1 MTSIGEP
8 YVYTDVPEPLDDIQ
22 IKQDGDGFE
31 IRLNEAAYLYPNLS
45 SNATNSDGSEYS
57 NKGYDGSYQRQR
69 RRSSPKKAAFNQ
81 NQCDDDVEVVD
92 AKKGKLKTRA
102 AKTTKPKTPDIP
114 DMSSNLQT
122 PRDNIFER
130 MWNVEDVVEKS
141 KMRQSSVPPV
151 KVKEEKIEVIICD
164 TDENTQS
171 EEQDDN
177 ENVVEY
183 SSKRAKV
190 KNRRKSFASVI
201 SEVNGKETINL
212 VSPSHGAS
220 ITETQNGK
228 KTETAPVINV
238 LASDEETSNTEER
251 NPDPVDYT
259 LTKFDLIKMR
269 RAKAKSTTA
278 KETINVGR
286 NSKGKQTKRAASES
300 SHYDTDEEADD
311 ENSSDDYN
319 DSSSDV
325 DSDETEIYS
334 PKKTEGSGSSDDESD
349 EGNLECP
356 KCDARFKVV
365 AKLKNHML
373 SHFSEKSYQCKI
385 CMKAFTNNFN
395 LKRHVKIH
403 ERDDKEW
410 KCTKCTKGFST
421 QKQLEMHS
429 VREHPGFK
437 RFKCSVCKECFAKK
451 AGYETHMMQ
460 HINDKVKQSNCE
472 PQVKETVKQTGH
484 LKRKMLAN
492 TQKTELLDTNQNV
505 SNKEQKITV
514 HSKMTV
520 ASENVKLPHPN
531 VNMTSSGIHTQ
542 KCSQP
547 NKNASI
553 VKPAGVRSQA
563 KTNAAH
569 PPDTKVNMCLKE
581 NDERISEETNKIIN
595 LTSPQKTNHSITR
608 TPSPV
613 HKPSVKDIGRR
624 ATHINSS
631 VDPNQSFSKHNNE
644 THPIETNGIQSTMN
658 SSMTTS
664 VQSSRSYISKE
675 PKIGHGVKRDST
687 VITKQCSHDDNETSN
702 NHVVETPNTA
712 VPDKSQTINLI
723 EETPQ
728 TQKTPIMERSTV
740 IFNQMPQAAQ
750 RTDIGSV
757 KCLPVNR
764 LTEKD
769 KAEAHVVM
777 ATAFIHEVD
786 NKIETINVPIVSN
799 LPDQSNSQTR
809 RPNILSR
816 SNLKESI
823 PKKQLKDNTQISGS
837 LNGSTIPVVSRS
849 NTEFKQNLKCDTDGI
864 PNPVPVE
871 KQSPKSKSAADNEMF
886 SDGED
891 SETPAISQQLL
902 DHLDEIDL
910 TSPEKCA
917 PTEPYPKEKEES
929 NKKEDIPE
937 YIHKI
942 KSAKLKSQTKA
953 LESSTIITNSKASPE
968 LTSKQPSSG
977 QDTKTQN
984 TQKMIEK
991 SPPKTLEDF
1000 PHKRLDRQMGN
1011 SAQKSPSTAKN
1022 LKENQD
1028 NSAVKKTVPEITRK
1042 NSSSLAQVDHNVID
1056 KETLKNSKQEVS
1068 EVMPVNKVIIDGDV
1082 KLIKLSDGH
1091 LTLPK
1096 VVTSTD
1102 TMDTG
1107 AGSKQEDTLI
1117 ATTSQPVT
1125 DTKTTKVD
1133 PSEEKTISTAATETM
1148 ASDQQTCAFGK
1159 KTLQCFSDASLTL
1172 TELPTKEVSST
1183 NASDVII
1190 HTKRDPPTEM
1200 TTIVR
1205 PERKGSSTDNMDLG
1219 QGKDIKCKTQSNL
1232 SADLKGK
1239 MDDQLN
1245 EVSQSD
1251 TIGSNKAVDKRVQS
1265 STATTLTDQ
1274 LTEVFH
1280 SDTIGSTKAVD
1291 LRVQSLAA
1299 TPPADQLTEITQS
1312 DTTGSNKA
1320 VDLRVQSLAATPP
1333 SEPLTEH
1340 EESTTPVDSLPKDGS
1355 ATPPVGPL
1363 TEDDGITTPLDPMTE
1378 DDTAAIPVGSLPKDE
1393 IATIPISSIV
1403 KDKLS
1408 TAGSLTNKETSTV
1421 SINSSQ
1427 GNKIVATT
1435 VEVSTKDKSST
1446 PLITSRQ
1453 EDKTEEMSVDSQ
1465 TKNDS
1470 SITFIEPSTKC
1481 VKAVVS
1487 TETILKDETETAL
1500 ADPLSKRKAESVVL
1514 LSEEEKPPEQLA
1526 KDVTARILVQPLT
1539 KDETIKTKV
1548 EPFTK
1553 DECSTTPGQ
1562 PLAKEQ
1568 TATTEGIHSKAKD
1581 HQEDILIETTSE
1593 PDTKTAVSQ
1602 SQFKVSPSSE
1612 TPGLKALN
1620 EQALGSG
1627 DVSLQPSAETV
1638 ETINSTINSD
1648 FKFDESQGGN
1658 ITQTTPATQNV
1669 VSPDQ
1674 QSTTYTSNNNDRTSD
1689 QHGDTVDN
1697 RTTQPSSGDLGTM
1710 VHSLTKVASQTNNND
1725 PTEAVVAP
1733 VATPL
1738 RSAETVVQSTE
1749 TLANEKSASQTPDD
1763 TTLGQQ
1769 GDTSGTVHESTTATI
1784 VQSSAAK
1791 FDSNDT
1797 NNINLEIET
1806 TKEKNRNNIAVSG
1819 EKTNLVTLPTNE
1831 KTDNCDME
1839 RTGLST
1845 KQQSPTK
1852 VNNLKSDKNISD
1864 TTQVR
1869 GNVEHETS
1877 ELPNAI
1883 VDPQSDKA
1891 TDDNGKFHTASQET
1905 KSDQPLTANI
1915 AEDVVTN
1922 EFPENRIEK
1931 TDDDNDECHTTSQ
1944 ETKLDQPLT
1953 ANITEG
1959 VVTNELPENR
1969 IEETKEDGHQTKTID
1984 KRIDNE
1990 NNVVLDSLDERFTC
2004 SSEKTPCIAVHPS
2017 SPQESK
2023 GTDCQ
2028 KSPIHSKETNHGCI
2042 TVEEDEG
2049 EIIKNSFSQQSNFVS
2064 NENTLV
2070 PSTAQAQLEE
2080 TVTGK
2085 SISDQVDT
2093 TNQRDEIGTP
2103 SQSTLEKQ
2111 GKTTSHEDGTST
2123 ENVQLPDNVLKVA
2136 KLLTA
2141 AETKG
2146 SKLADVIKEL
2156 LDNAPK
2162 EERAEIRN
2170 LLQEQGLS
2178 GKTKTSKKEPTSPS
2192 ASIVKRFE
2200 AKTYNSCNFFYQ
2212 SSIHNKKSYH
2222 SRSQISPRIR
2232 VSHKRSRSRSR
2243 DRHFRRS
2250 RSRERKSK
2258 NEKDFRR
2265 SRSRERQRKYEK
2277 YKGYSSASTTHKDV
2291 ARRSPPKHRGRS
2303 RSPERTPMH
2312 SRYAARRVRRS
2323 RSPEYRRHPRRS
2335 ISPPR
2340 RISHSSFR
2348 RSRSRSRSP
2357 MHKRRHSRS
2366 PPRRGSSYWR
2376 RRSVSP
2382 KRNSRSK
2389 DIPLHGF
2396 DKHQHRS
2403 KLPSHERERES
2414 RSSCSTERSGA
2425 SRRSRER
2432 PMRRSSRSSEKDMC
2446 KERRSSR
2453 SSQSTEKSTFSDHSR
2468 SSPGKSTSNKERG
2481 CSKKQRIRNVDL
2493 PLETNR
2499 VVTIVSNKD
2508 QKRDL
2513 ISETSTK
2520 EMDNT
2525 VTNRPMKASD
2535 SEKDL
2540 HENKQRESRL
2550 TMIQGPSFSE
2560 IARKIWQNS
2569 EPRTSYPSSST
2580 FPETKC
2586 GAENTQLKTK
2596 QSELYDPWENL
2607 DDQSGTTALETPVK
2621 TDEITVA
2628 TTRLNQW
2635 LDDQNQKPKDTGSK
2649 LSADMTEL
2657 SSFIKPS
2664 DSTTEEWKKAW
2675 YQKVDNKKLIFDT
2688 IENDSYDKNHREQ
2701 QKIFHTKKEK
2711 KKENSQLLE
2720 KMDNNTDDI
2729 FLPGITTTCHS
2740 TNKEESLSRQP
2751 KSRWDKKPWDLP
2763 GHNNVGKISTA
2774 VEPVKKEKEEKL
2786 QSELQTLYSETNKDQ
2801 NTWKV
2806 RPRTTVIES
2815 TSLFKDTCATEA
2827 SPKSNYADFKV
2838 TIQNTAQFISVME
2851 SPASPEPELTNTET
2865 VPQILFPSR
2874 GPSKTSGNVAL
2885 DVDSQNENK
2894 QPRTSNANT
2903 LTRKQLRTPDK
2914 SEVKTTP
2921 SKLSNELT
2929 HQESN
2934 SVSKGIGSGVT
2945 CNDSKRRHSDLKNRL
2960 TPTKSPK
2967 DRHPTKNK
2975 LTTEKRKSPKIPT
2988 KNSTDSIKDVNNT
3001 LKQLRSTL
3009 MILTKCATASSE
3021 SIQETKMGV
3030 DARPKT
3036 VHPKSTNIKRNGV
3049 AQKPVS
3055 PPGKVRKSLD
3065 PHVVRAST
3073 QHHQPGTRNEEQCH
3087 PNDDEHKLSKH
3098 RTFSDTTKHQL
3109 NVPFPVGISFTKHNL
3124 QEDIATHLKVLAS
3137 VGHYAAKHSVP
3148 VFPTETPM
3156 NPNKLPAL
3164 NEQTDIKHP
3173 NPTTTRSLTANKE
3186 ISPGNISSEEGHL
3199 NGSNAVSK
3207 DPRLNKKHHSPANN
3221 ESKSSSPLSKNS
3233 GDKGQ
3238 DEEKIFKKD
3247 LGDTKSLIQSDSNEM
3262 SLGRS
3267 KKDNIHSNET
3277 SHNKHLQDAARNPK
3291 LAKPNMLFEHGSK
3304 EEISRKNKGN
3314 DTESLS
3320 SLDPDHKALFDKTAV
3335 INSASRKRYYS
3346 SDEGESSPMKRMSNS
3361 CDHDTKEDRKIP
3373 KRVESNNKS
3382 MDNERD
3388 KDLEVKGDNRTH
3400 IDSYERDKY
3409 KENNKSKG
3417 RRLSSGDSGS
3427 STPTLDE
3434 KHTLEGATQ
3443 PSNNTEKKDH
3453 AIKKTDSFYL
3463 ASQERQKANQGH
3475 YDKEKGIWR
3484 SSADSKSYWTKHP
3497 QSKGNY
3503 NDSDEREYCSY
3514 SQESKSRSVSPPRA
3528 LSTGSRENETAYR
3541 CNDCYKWFDSYFELD
3556 VHKVLEHGHGN
3567 KKVYMCQVCHDGFR
3581 YHDDLDRHQ
3590 MNEHRR
3596 DCPFKCTDC
3605 SDTFSSEGNHLHIFL
3620 IHGLT

>member
-1 MTSIGEP
+1 M
-8 YVYTDVPEPLDDIQ
+8 
-22 IKQDGDGFE
+22 K
-31 IRLNEAAYLYPNLS
+31 
-45 SNATNSDGSEYS
+45 
-57 NKGYDGSYQRQR
+57 
-69 RRSSPKKAAFNQ
+69 
-81 NQCDDDVEVVD
+81 VD
-92 AKKGKLKTRA
+92 
-102 AKTTKPKTPDIP
+102 
-114 DMSSNLQT
+114 M
-122 PRDNIFER
+122 
-130 MWNVEDVVEKS
+130 
-141 KMRQSSVPPV
+141 
-151 KVKEEKIEVIICD
+151 
-164 TDENTQS
+164 
-171 EEQDDN
+171 
-177 ENVVEY
+177 Y
-183 SSKRAKV
+183 
-190 KNRRKSFASVI
+190 
-201 SEVNGKETINL
+201 
-212 VSPSHGAS
+212 
-220 ITETQNGK
+220 
-228 KTETAPVINV
+228 
-238 LASDEETSNTEER
+238 
-251 NPDPVDYT
+251 
-259 LTKFDLIKMR
+259 
-269 RAKAKSTTA
+269 
-278 KETINVGR
+278 
-286 NSKGKQTKRAASES
+286 
-300 SHYDTDEEADD
+300 
-311 ENSSDDYN
+311 
-319 DSSSDV
+319 
-325 DSDETEIYS
+325 
-334 PKKTEGSGSSDDESD
+334 
-349 EGNLECP
+349 
-356 KCDARFKVV
+356 
-365 AKLKNHML
+365 
-373 SHFSEKSYQCKI
+373 
-385 CMKAFTNNFN
+385 
-395 LKRHVKIH
+395 
-403 ERDDKEW
+403 
-410 KCTKCTKGFST
+410 
-421 QKQLEMHS
+421 
-429 VREHPGFK
+429 
-437 RFKCSVCKECFAKK
+437 
-451 AGYETHMMQ
+451 
-460 HINDKVKQSNCE
+460 
-472 PQVKETVKQTGH
+472 
-484 LKRKMLAN
+484 
-492 TQKTELLDTNQNV
+492 
-505 SNKEQKITV
+505 
-514 HSKMTV
+514 
-520 ASENVKLPHPN
+520 
-531 VNMTSSGIHTQ
+531 
-542 KCSQP
+542 
-547 NKNASI
+547 
-553 VKPAGVRSQA
+553 
-563 KTNAAH
+563 
-569 PPDTKVNMCLKE
+569 LKE
-581 NDERISEETNKIIN
+581 NDEQISEETNKTIN
-595 LTSPQKTNHSITR
+595 LTSPKKTNHSITR

-631 VDPNQSFSKHNNE
+631 VDPNKSFSKHNND
-644 THPIETNGIQSTMN
+644 THPIETNGIQNTTN

-664 VQSSRSYISKE
+664 VQSSKSYISKE
-675 PKIGHGVKRDST
+675 AKIGRGEKRDST
-687 VITKQCSHDDNETSN
+687 VITKQCSHDDDQTSN

-712 VPDKSQTINLI
+712 VPDKSQIINLI

-728 TQKTPIMERSTV
+728 TQKAPIMERSAV
-740 IFNQMPQAAQ
+740 IFSQI
-750 RTDIGSV
+750 DSV

-769 KAEAHVVM
+769 KAQAHVVM

-799 LPDQSNSQTR
+799 LPDQCNSQTRR

-823 PKKQLKDNTQISGS
+823 PKKELKNNTQISGS
-837 LNGSTIPVVSRS
+837 LNDSTLPVVSGS
-849 NTEFKQNLKCDTDGI
+849 STEFKQNRKCDTDGI
-864 PNPVPVE
+864 PNLVPVE

-910 TSPEKCA
+910 TTPEKCA
-917 PTEPYPKEKEES
+917 PTQPYPKEKEES
-929 NKKEDIPE
+929 SKKDDIPE

-953 LESSTIITNSKASPE
+953 LESLTIITNSKASPE
-968 LTSKQPSSG
+968 LASKQPSSG

-991 SPPKTLEDF
+991 RKSPPKTLKDF
-1000 PHKRLDRQMGN
+1000 PHKRLDRQMDN
-1011 SAQKSPSTAKN
+1011 SPSAAKN
-1022 LKENQD
+1022 LKENRD
-1028 NSAVKKTVPEITRK
+1028 NSAVKKTVPEITRE
-1042 NSSSLAQVDHNVID
+1042 NRSSLAHVDHNVTD
-1056 KETLKNSKQEVS
+1056 KETLTNSKQEVS
-1068 EVMPVNKVIIDGDV
+1068 EVMSVNEVIIDSSA
-1082 KLIKLSDGH
+1082 KLIKPSDGH

-1102 TMDTG
+1102 TVDTG
-1107 AGSKQEDTLI
+1107 AGSKQEDTLL

-1125 DTKTTKVD
+1125 DIKT
-1133 PSEEKTISTAATETM
+1133 TISTAATDTM
-1148 ASDQQTCAFGK
+1148 ASHQQKGVFGK
-1159 KTLQCFSDASLTL
+1159 KTLQCSSTASLTL
-1172 TELPTKEVSST
+1172 SELSTKEVSST

-1205 PERKGSSTDNMDLG
+1205 PERKGSSTNTAKNMDLG
-1219 QGKDIKCKTQSNL
+1219 QGKDTKCKTQSNL
-1232 SADLKGK
+1232 SADSKGK
-1239 MDDQLN
+1239 MDDQLK

-1265 STATTLTDQ
+1265 SAATTLTDQ
-1274 LTEVFH
+1274 LTEVSQ

-1291 LRVQSLAA
+1291 LRVQSLTA
-1299 TPPADQLTEITQS
+1299 TPPTDQLTEVSQSDTIGSTKAVDLRVQSLTATPPTDQLTEITQS
-1312 DTTGSNKA
+1312 DTIGSNKA
-1320 VDLRVQSLAATPP
+1320 VDLRAQSLAATPP
-1333 SEPLTEH
+1333 SEPLTKH
-1340 EESTTPVDSLPKDGS
+1340 
-1355 ATPPVGPL
+1355 
-1363 TEDDGITTPLDPMTE
+1363 DPMTE

-1393 IATIPISSIV
+1393 IATIPIGSIV

-1408 TAGSLTNKETSTV
+1408 TAGSLRNKETSTV

-1435 VEVSTKDKSST
+1435 VEVSAKDKSST
-1446 PLITSRQ
+1446 PLITSRT
-1453 EDKTEEMSVDSQ
+1453 EDKTEAMSVDSQ
-1465 TKNDS
+1465 TKDDS
-1470 SITFIEPSTKC
+1470 SIT
-1481 VKAVVS
+1481 AVVS
-1487 TETILKDETETAL
+1487 TEPILKDETETAL
-1500 ADPLSKRKAESVVL
+1500 ADPLSKRKAVSVVL
-1514 LSEEEKPPEQLA
+1514 LSEEEKPPEQYKS
-1526 KDVTARILVQPLT
+1526 KDVTATIPVQPLT

-1548 EPFTK
+1548 EPFKK
-1553 DECSTTPGQ
+1553 DECWTTPGQ
-1562 PLAKEQ
+1562 PLAKEE
-1568 TATTEGIHSKAKD
+1568 TATTEGVHSKAKD
-1581 HQEDILIETTSE
+1581 HQEDILIETTSK

-1620 EQALGSG
+1620 QQAHGSG
-1627 DVSLQPSAETV
+1627 DVSLQPSTETV
-1638 ETINSTINSD
+1638 ETINSTKAVSTINSD
-1648 FKFDESQGGN
+1648 FKSDESQGGN

-1674 QSTTYTSNNNDRTSD
+1674 QLTTYTSNNNDRTSD
-1689 QHGDTVDN
+1689 QHVDTVDNSDN
-1697 RTTQPSSGDLGTM
+1697 RTTQPSSDNLGTM

-1725 PTEAVVAP
+1725 PTEAVVSF
-1733 VATPL
+1733 VATPPH
-1738 RSAETVVQSTE
+1738 SAETVVQSTE
-1749 TLANEKSASQTPDD
+1749 TFANEKSASQSPDD
-1763 TTLGQQ
+1763 TTLDQQ
-1769 GDTSGTVHESTTATI
+1769 GDTSGTVRQSTAATI
-1784 VQSSAAK
+1784 VQLSAAK

-1806 TKEKNRNNIAVSG
+1806 TKEKTRNNIVVSG
-1819 EKTNLVTLPTNE
+1819 EKTNLVALPTNE
-1831 KTDNCDME
+1831 KTDNCEKE

-1845 KQQSPTK
+1845 KQQSTTK

-1864 TTQVR
+1864 TTLVR
-1869 GNVEHETS
+1869 GNVEHETP
-1877 ELPNAI
+1877 ELPNAS

-1891 TDDNGKFHTASQET
+1891 TDDNG
-1905 KSDQPLTANI
+1905 
-1915 AEDVVTN
+1915 
-1922 EFPENRIEK
+1922 
-1931 TDDDNDECHTTSQ
+1931 ECHTTSQ
-1944 ETKLDQPLT
+1944 ETKPDQPLT

-1959 VVTNELPENR
+1959 VVTNKLPENR
-1969 IEETKEDGHQTKTID
+1969 IEETKEDGHQTKKND
-1984 KRIDNE
+1984 KGIENE
-1990 NNVVLDSLDERFTC
+1990 NDVVLDSL
-2004 SSEKTPCIAVHPS
+2004 AHPS
-2017 SPQESK
+2017 SPQETK

-2028 KSPIHSKETNHGCI
+2028 KSSIHSKETNHGDI
-2042 TVEEDEG
+2042 IVEEDEG
-2049 EIIKNSFSQQSNFVS
+2049 EIIKNSSSQQSNFVS
-2064 NENTLV
+2064 NENSLV

-2080 TVTGK
+2080 TVHGK

-2103 SQSTLEKQ
+2103 SQSTLEKE

-2178 GKTKTSKKEPTSPS
+2178 GETKTSEKEPTSPS

-2222 SRSQISPRIR
+2222 NRSQISPHIR

-2258 NEKDFRR
+2258 NEKIFRR

-2277 YKGYSSASTTHKDV
+2277 YKGYSSVSTSHKDV

-2312 SRYAARRVRRS
+2312 SRYAGRRVRRS

-2340 RISHSSFR
+2340 RISHPSFR

-2357 MHKRRHSRS
+2357 MHRRRHSRS
-2366 PPRRGSSYWR
+2366 PPSRGSTGTSYWR

-2396 DKHQHRS
+2396 HKEKHRS
-2403 KLPSHERERES
+2403 KLQSHERERES

-2432 PMRRSSRSSEKDMC
+2432 PTRRSSRSSEKDTC

-2453 SSQSTEKSTFSDHSR
+2453 SSQSTEKSAFSDHSR
-2468 SSPGKSTSNKERG
+2468 SSPGRSTSNKERKHG
-2481 CSKKQRIRNVDL
+2481 KKPRIKNVDL

-2513 ISETSTK
+2513 TLETSTK

-2550 TMIQGPSFSE
+2550 TMTQGPSFSE

-2586 GAENTQLKTK
+2586 GAENRQLKTK

-2607 DDQSGTTALETPVK
+2607 DDQSDTTAAK
-2621 TDEITVA
+2621 TEEITVA

-2635 LDDQNQKPKDTGSK
+2635 LDDQNQKPKNTGSK
-2649 LSADMTEL
+2649 MSADMTEL

-2701 QKIFHTKKEK
+2701 QKIFHTKEEK
-2711 KKENSQLLE
+2711 RKENSQLLE
-2720 KMDNNTDDI
+2720 EMDNNTDAI

-2763 GHNNVGKISTA
+2763 RPNNAGKISTA

-2786 QSELQTLYSETNKDQ
+2786 QSGLPTFDSETNKDQ

-2827 SPKSNYADFKV
+2827 SPKANYADFKV

-2851 SPASPEPELTNTET
+2851 SPASPEPELSNRKT

-2874 GPSKTSGNVAL
+2874 NPSKTSENVAL
-2885 DVDSQNENK
+2885 NVDSENENK
-2894 QPRTSNANT
+2894 QPRTSNADN

-2914 SEVKTTP
+2914 SEVKVTS
-2921 SKLSNELT
+2921 SKLPNELT

-2945 CNDSKRRHSDLKNRL
+2945 CNDSKRRHSDPKNRL

-2988 KNSTDSIKDVNNT
+2988 KNSTDSITDVNNT

-3009 MILTKCATASSE
+3009 MELTKCATVSSE

-3036 VHPKSTNIKRNGV
+3036 VHPKSTNIKRNDV

-3055 PPGKVRKSLD
+3055 PSEKVRKSLD
-3065 PHVVRAST
+3065 PRVVRAST
-3073 QHHQPGTRNEEQCH
+3073 KHHQPGTTNEEQCH
-3087 PNDDEHKLSKH
+3087 PNDDKRKLSKH
-3098 RTFSDTTKHQL
+3098 KTFSDTTKHQL
-3109 NVPFPVGISFTKHNL
+3109 NVPFPVDISSTKHDL
-3124 QEDIATHLKVLAS
+3124 QEDIATYVKELAR
-3137 VGHYAAKHSVP
+3137 VGHYAAKHKMP
-3148 VFPTETPM
+3148 MFPTETPV
-3156 NPNKLPAL
+3156 NPNKP
-3164 NEQTDIKHP
+3164 
-3173 NPTTTRSLTANKE
+3173 S
-3186 ISPGNISSEEGHL
+3186 NISSEEGHL

-3207 DPRLNKKHHSPANN
+3207 SKDPRLNKTHHAPANN
-3221 ESKSSSPLSKNS
+3221 ESESSSPWSKKS
-3233 GDKGQ
+3233 GDKVQ
-3238 DEEKIFKKD
+3238 NEEKILKKD
-3247 LGDTKSLIQSDSNEM
+3247 LSNTQIVVHSDSNET
-3262 SLGRS
+3262 SSGRS
-3267 KKDNIHSNET
+3267 RKDNIHSTET
-3277 SHNKHLQDAARNPK
+3277 SNKKYLQDAAKNPK
-3291 LAKPNMLFEHGSK
+3291 LAEANMLFDHGSK

-3314 DTESLS
+3314 DKESLS
-3320 SLDPDHKALFDKTAV
+3320 SLSPDHKASFDKTAV
-3335 INSASRKRYYS
+3335 INSASRKRHHS
-3346 SDEGESSPMKRMSNS
+3346 SDEGQNSPMKRTSDN
-3361 CDHDTKEDRKIP
+3361 CDHDTKEDRKIT
-3373 KRVESNNKS
+3373 KRAESNNNS
-3382 MDNERD
+3382 MDKERD
-3388 KDLEVKGDNRTH
+3388 KDSEAKGDNRTH
-3400 IDSYERDKY
+3400 TDLLERDKY

-3434 KHTLEGATQ
+3434 KHTVQGATQ
-3443 PSNNTEKKDH
+3443 LSNNTEKKDH
-3453 AIKKTDSFYL
+3453 GIKKTDSFYL
-3463 ASQERQKANQGH
+3463 ASQDRHKANQGH

-3484 SSADSKSYWTKHP
+3484 SSIDSKSYWTKHP
-3497 QSKGNY
+3497 QNKGNY
-3503 NDSDEREYCSY
+3503 NDSDEREYCSH
-3514 SQESKSRSVSPPRA
+3514 SQEIKNRSVSPPRA

-3556 VHKVLEHGHGN
+3556 VHKVLAHGHGN
-3567 KKVYMCQVCHDGFR
+3567 KKVYMCQVCHEGFR
-3581 YHDDLDRHQ
+3581 YHDDLDRHN

-3605 SDTFSSEGNHLHIFL
+3605 SDTFSSEGNHLHL
-3620 IHGLT
+3620 YS